1 MHKSRLGG
9 ILIDCQTEDPEP
21 AAEFW
26 AAALGYPPKPRDPAT
41 PYVDLDTPARELYT
55 VVQAV
60 EHESRVHIDI
70 ETDDIEAEV
79 RRLAGLGAREIGRSF
94 AAEAALA
101 ALVSGRSKDLALA
114 RKAFAHT
121 AAYDGA
127 ISNWL
132 GAREIGRIKSWVI
145 LEAPTGQRFCVVP
158 VESAHFDDTA
168 NSWE

>member
-1 MHKSRLGG
+1 M
-9 ILIDCQTEDPEP
+9 
-21 AAEFW
+21 
-26 AAALGYPPKPRDPAT
+26 
-41 PYVDLDTPARELYT
+41 
-55 VVQAV
+55 QAV

-79 RRLAGLGAREIGRSF
+79 RRLAG
-94 AAEAALA
+94 
-101 ALVSGRSKDLALA
+101 
-114 RKAFAHT
+114 
-121 AAYDGA
+121 
-127 ISNWL
+127 L